1 MTAKPPTPTPAAAAA
16 AAFMVAGLAFWFLRT
31 GPGDALTP

>member
-1 MTAKPPTPTPAAAAA
+1 MTAKPPTPTPAA